1 METPLKSFLLVS
13 NILPQDNRPWAQ
25 YKRPVDTYDPCLI
38 LTGEAERYMVDAV
51 GNYREASTGTT
62 VLYPTYDLGSIVA
75 DMVTYEDE

>member
-1 METPLKSFLLVS
+1 
-13 NILPQDNRPWAQ
+13 
-25 YKRPVDTYDPCLI
+25 
-38 LTGEAERYMVDAV
+38 MVDAV